1 MEVELS
7 KIQYAFL
14 VLVAL
19 VCGLLGGTLSTRF
32 LQAPTE
38 EDKGHKNIIIAQ
50 EFHLVDQEGKERWVL
65 NLSKDGEPS
74 LTFVNKNGWAPM
86 AMGINQEGLPY
97 FNMVLEPGRKGGP
110 SLILMDSRMERRA
123 LLGVR
128 GDGEPHLSLLDQN
141 GIERVSIGSTE
152 FPNPLTGI
160 NERRPCSSITLFD
173 EDGKPVWSAPEVRP
187 MPITLSSAKMKQAP

>member
-1 MEVELS
+1 MS
-7 KIQYAFL
+7 RIQYAFL
-14 VLVAL
+14 VLAAL
-19 VCGLLGGTLSTRF
+19 VCGFFGGTLSNLF
-32 LQAPTE
+32 LQAPPE
-38 EDKGHKNIIIAQ
+38 DDKGHKNIIVAQ
-50 EFHLVDQEGKERWVL
+50 EFHLVDHEGRERWVL

-110 SLILMDSRMERRA
+110 SLILMDSRMKSRA

-141 GIERVSIGSTE
+141 GIERLSLGSTE

-160 NERRPCSSITLFD
+160 VEKRPLPSITLFD
-173 EDGKPVWSAPEVRP
+173 ESGKPLWSAPESRP
-187 MPITLSSAKMKQAP
+187 LPLKLSSAGMHQPP